1 MKPTRR
7 PRFQIWRAL
16 LGLIVVVRAVAGQ
29 PLAMS
34 ACPEVRPQVGPL
46 GSVRC
51 GEFEC
56 GVDRWPV
63 KTLTDRDRHMIDF
76 NVRPT
81 TVRALGSLRVP
92 SARPQ
97 DRRASVHERRVYCV
111 EAWLLYASPQ
121 EDGDLHLALLDVG
134 DETSEMVAEIPE
146 PRCTVVCRSPYAS
159 VFATARATVERRLA
173 TDTTGL
179 LRVVVAGVGFFDRK
193 HGQSG
198 AAANYFELHP
208 VLSIR
213 FVDVE
218 GETAGRV
225 WATRQSRQRAAEQ
238 PAAVDSRFLQPPP
251 RAVHW

>member
-1 MKPTRR
+1 MLSV
-7 PRFQIWRAL
+7 RAL
-16 LGLIVVVRAVAGQ
+16 PGQ
-29 PLAMS
+29 PLATS
-34 ACPEVRPQVGPL
+34 ACPEVRPQVGAL

-51 GEFEC
+51 GDFEC

-63 KTLTDRDRHMIDF
+63 KTLTDRDRRTVDF
-76 NVRPT
+76 TVRPT
-81 TVRALGSLRVP
+81 TVRALGRLRVP

-97 DRRASVHERRVYCV
+97 DRRAGVHERRVYCV
-111 EAWLLYASPQ
+111 EAWLLYARPQ

-159 VFATARATVERRLA
+159 VFAAARATVERRLA
-173 TDTTGL
+173 TDTTGV

-198 AAANYFELHP
+198 AAPNYFELHP

-218 GETAGRV
+218 REDLGRV
-225 WATRQSRQRAAEQ
+225 ATNRQPRRAAEQ
-238 PAAVDSRFLQPPP
+238 RVGAATWQVLRMAATPPLL
-251 RAVHW
+251 